1 MPTFPL
7 PPESRRRFEP
17 LFQACFSAVR
27 IELTDR
33 LPLPGIIALASG
45 ATIRLFRDAW
55 RPGTPAGDGLLAHE
69 LAHLLQ
75 QAERP
80 QAGEQ
85 PRLLVDPLLEAE
97 ANAWAW
103 LAVHGG
109 ADRPRP
115 FAHEV
120 RPCSGV
126 AQPWILMAKHEGMPD
141 SPKHYGKK
149 GYEPALRYGTTY
161 FNKPDVN
168 RGKPKDE
175 NFVQLTNFGITAKKV
190 ELAYRFLFDA
200 DPPLELFW
208 LLRNWMGI
216 AKGEVLPKDIKNE
229 YEVRRQN
236 FVRGEMRYYH
246 TYGELAWAL
255 AQEVRTVESVF
266 WERYVAIKVLKEPR
280 IAELLALTAKRVAAF
295 LMENQGAVEGFFDG
309 KPAYGPL
316 HGRKSYQEVVLSLVT
331 PKGGV
336 ADTIGLLHDAKDLCG
351 LGKLVDMQEKPFQL
365 AIGENKTLTI
375 SKFDTRYNVGTV
387 DEGDDWVIWMRSH
400 NRAVWA
406 GPSYTM
412 INMWKVAAAAGAS
425 SLELAAMGWAMYA
438 YWNAVYPHTS
448 TPIHRFHE
456 TMAGAQEF
464 GIPYLPNETVVKNW
478 QLFIPGPKL

>member
-7 PPESRRRFEP
+7 PPDSRRRFEL
-17 LFQACFSAVR
+17 LFQACFAAVR

-33 LPLPGIIALASG
+33 PPLPGVLALASG
-45 ATIRLFRDAW
+45 ATIRLLRDAW
-55 RPGTPAGDGLLAHE
+55 RLGTPAGDRLLAHE

-80 QAGEQ
+80 VETGQA
-85 PRLLVDPLLEAE
+85 RLLVDPLLEAE
-97 ANAWAW
+97 ADAWGR

-109 ADRPRP
+109 ADRPRR
-115 FAHEV
+115 FAREV
-120 RPCSGV
+120 RPCSSV
-126 AQPWILMAKHEGMPD
+126 VQPWILMAKHEDNPL
-141 SPKHYGKK
+141 HYGKK
-149 GYEPALRYGTTY
+149 GYNPELRYGTKF
-161 FNKPDVN
+161 FNAPDVN

-190 ELAYRFLFDA
+190 ELAYRFLFDTE
-200 DPPLELFW
+200 PPLELFW
-208 LLRNWMGI
+208 LLRRWMGI

-255 AQEVRTVESVF
+255 AQEVKTVESTF
-266 WERYVAIKVLKEPR
+266 WERFVAIKVLEDQG
-280 IAELLALTAKRVAAF
+280 IAELLALVGKKVAAF
-295 LMENQGAVEGFFDG
+295 VMGNQGAVEGFFHV
-309 KPAYGPL
+309 KTAYGPL
-316 HGRKSYQEVVLSLVT
+316 HGRKDYQEVILSLVT
-331 PKGGV
+331 AKGGV
-336 ADTIGLLHDAKDLCG
+336 ADTIALLHDAKDLCG
-351 LGKLVDMQEKPFQL
+351 LAKLVDMQEKPFQL
-365 AIGENKTLTI
+365 NIGEKTLNI

-412 INMWKVAAAAGAS
+412 INMWKVAEAAGAS
-425 SLELAAMGWAMYA
+425 RMELTAMGWAMYA

-464 GIPYLPNETVVKNW
+464 GIPYLPNESVVKNW
-478 QLFIPGPKL
+478 KLCMRPTPKL